1 MFDSFPRDGKVAF
14 LCQAAMIAALY
25 AVLGIAFRPISFS
38 VVQCRIAEALTVLP
52 FFTLSAVPG
61 LTVGCLLTNILGGA
75 DVLDVIFGTMATG
88 MAAGASYLL
97 RRNKW
102 LVPIPPIAF
111 NAIIIPFVL
120 KVAYMETTPVHLLMV
135 TIFIGQFLS
144 CGVLGT
150 FLLVSLDKYRTS
162 FAKNSRS

>member
-1 MFDSFPRDGKVAF
+1 M
-14 LCQAAMIAALY
+14 
-25 AVLGIAFRPISFS
+25 
-38 VVQCRIAEALTVLP
+38 
-52 FFTLSAVPG
+52 
-61 LTVGCLLTNILGGA
+61 
-75 DVLDVIFGTMATG
+75 LDVIFGTMATG